1 MSVEKTLSIIKP
13 DAVKRDLTGKI
24 IAMFEEKGLRV
35 VAQKKIWLSKEQAG
49 SFYDVHRDRPF
60 FGELCEFMSS
70 GPIVVQV
77 LEGNSAIELNR
88 EIMGATNPDQAE
100 AGTIR
105 KEFALSMTENSAHG
119 SDSPETAR
127 EEISFFFSGLEILQF
142 CRPFR
147 VSVNNT
153 FLPFSLR
160 NSLKTLLYKR
170 CSWGNKSSSIFFA
183 VLFSAISIITCPSM
197 GP

>member
-1 MSVEKTLSIIKP
+1 MSLEKTLSIIKP

-24 IAMFEEKGLRV
+24 ITMFEEKGLRV

-49 SFYDVHRDRPF
+49 SFYDIHRDRPF
-60 FGELCEFMSS
+60 FDELCEFMSS

-77 LEGNSAIELNR
+77 LQGNSAIELNR
-88 EIMGATNPDQAE
+88 EIMGATNPEQAE

-127 EEISFFFSGLEILQF
+127 EEIGFFFSGLEVLQF
-142 CRPFR
+142 
-147 VSVNNT
+147 
-153 FLPFSLR
+153 
-160 NSLKTLLYKR
+160 
-170 CSWGNKSSSIFFA
+170 
-183 VLFSAISIITCPSM
+183 
-197 GP
+197 

>member
-1 MSVEKTLSIIKP
+1 MSLEKTLSIIKP

-49 SFYDVHRDRPF
+49 SFYEVHRDRPF

-88 EIMGATNPDQAE
+88 EIMGATNPAE
-100 AGTIR
+100 AADGTI
-105 KEFALSMTENSAHG
+105 G
-119 SDSPETAR
+119 S
-127 EEISFFFSGLEILQF
+127 
-142 CRPFR
+142 
-147 VSVNNT
+147 
-153 FLPFSLR
+153 
-160 NSLKTLLYKR
+160 
-170 CSWGNKSSSIFFA
+170 
-183 VLFSAISIITCPSM
+183 
-197 GP
+197 

>member
-35 VAQKKIWLSKEQAG
+35 VAQKKIWLTKEQAG
-49 SFYDVHRDRPF
+49 SFYNIHRDRPF
-60 FGELCEFMSS
+60 FDELCKFMSS

-77 LEGNSAIELNR
+77 LQANNAIELNR
-88 EIMGATNPDQAE
+88 KIMGATNPEQAE

-119 SDSPETAR
+119 SDSSETAR

-142 CRPFR
+142 
-147 VSVNNT
+147 
-153 FLPFSLR
+153 
-160 NSLKTLLYKR
+160 
-170 CSWGNKSSSIFFA
+170 
-183 VLFSAISIITCPSM
+183 
-197 GP
+197 

>member
-24 IAMFEEKGLRV
+24 IAMFEKKGLRI
-35 VAQKKIWLSKEQAG
+35 VAQKKILLSKEQAG
-49 SFYDVHRDRPF
+49 SFYTVHRERPF
-60 FGELCEFMSS
+60 FDELCEFMSS

-77 LEGNSAIELNR
+77 LQGRNAIELNR
-88 EIMGATNPDQAE
+88 EIMGATNPEQAE

-142 CRPFR
+142 
-147 VSVNNT
+147 
-153 FLPFSLR
+153 
-160 NSLKTLLYKR
+160 
-170 CSWGNKSSSIFFA
+170 
-183 VLFSAISIITCPSM
+183 
-197 GP
+197 

>member
-1 MSVEKTLSIIKP
+1 MSLEQTLSIIKP

-60 FGELCEFMSS
+60 FGELCVFMSS

-142 CRPFR
+142 
-147 VSVNNT
+147 
-153 FLPFSLR
+153 
-160 NSLKTLLYKR
+160 
-170 CSWGNKSSSIFFA
+170 
-183 VLFSAISIITCPSM
+183 
-197 GP
+197 

>member
-49 SFYDVHRDRPF
+49 TFYDIHRNRSF

-70 GPIVVQV
+70 GPIVAQV
-77 LEGNSAIELNR
+77 LQGENAIELNR
-88 EIMGATNPDQAE
+88 EIMGATNPEQAE

-142 CRPFR
+142 
-147 VSVNNT
+147 
-153 FLPFSLR
+153 
-160 NSLKTLLYKR
+160 
-170 CSWGNKSSSIFFA
+170 
-183 VLFSAISIITCPSM
+183 
-197 GP
+197 

>member
-1 MSVEKTLSIIKP
+1 MSLEKTLSIIKP

-60 FGELCEFMSS
+60 FSELCEFMSS

-88 EIMGATNPDQAE
+88 EIMGATNPEQAE

-142 CRPFR
+142 
-147 VSVNNT
+147 
-153 FLPFSLR
+153 
-160 NSLKTLLYKR
+160 
-170 CSWGNKSSSIFFA
+170 
-183 VLFSAISIITCPSM
+183 
-197 GP
+197 

>member
-1 MSVEKTLSIIKP
+1 MSLEKTLSIIKP

-77 LEGNSAIELNR
+77 LQGNSAIELNR
-88 EIMGATNPDQAE
+88 EIMGATNPEQAE

-127 EEISFFFSGLEILQF
+127 EEIGFFFSGLEILQF
-142 CRPFR
+142 
-147 VSVNNT
+147 
-153 FLPFSLR
+153 
-160 NSLKTLLYKR
+160 
-170 CSWGNKSSSIFFA
+170 
-183 VLFSAISIITCPSM
+183 
-197 GP
+197 

>member
-49 SFYDVHRDRPF
+49 SFYDIHRDRPF

-70 GPIVVQV
+70 GPIVAQV
-77 LEGNSAIELNR
+77 LQGDNAIEINR
-88 EIMGATNPDQAE
+88 EIMGATNPEQAE
-100 AGTIR
+100 TGTIR

-127 EEISFFFSGLEILQF
+127 EEISFFFSDLEILQF
-142 CRPFR
+142 
-147 VSVNNT
+147 
-153 FLPFSLR
+153 
-160 NSLKTLLYKR
+160 
-170 CSWGNKSSSIFFA
+170 
-183 VLFSAISIITCPSM
+183 
-197 GP
+197 

>member
-49 SFYDVHRDRPF
+49 SFYDIHRDRPF
-60 FGELCEFMSS
+60 FGELCDFMSS
-70 GPIVVQV
+70 GPIVAQV
-77 LEGNSAIELNR
+77 LQGDNAIELNR

-142 CRPFR
+142 
-147 VSVNNT
+147 
-153 FLPFSLR
+153 
-160 NSLKTLLYKR
+160 
-170 CSWGNKSSSIFFA
+170 
-183 VLFSAISIITCPSM
+183 
-197 GP
+197 

>member
-13 DAVKRDLTGKI
+13 DAVKRDLTVKI
-24 IAMFEEKGLRV
+24 IAMFEEKGLRI

-88 EIMGATNPDQAE
+88 EIMGATNPEQAE

-142 CRPFR
+142 
-147 VSVNNT
+147 
-153 FLPFSLR
+153 
-160 NSLKTLLYKR
+160 
-170 CSWGNKSSSIFFA
+170 
-183 VLFSAISIITCPSM
+183 
-197 GP
+197 

>member
-1 MSVEKTLSIIKP
+1 MSLEKTLSIIKP

-49 SFYDVHRDRPF
+49 SFYDIHSDRPF

-70 GPIVVQV
+70 GPIVAQV
-77 LEGNSAIELNR
+77 LQGDNAIEINR
-88 EIMGATNPDQAE
+88 EIMGATNPEQAE

-142 CRPFR
+142 
-147 VSVNNT
+147 
-153 FLPFSLR
+153 
-160 NSLKTLLYKR
+160 
-170 CSWGNKSSSIFFA
+170 
-183 VLFSAISIITCPSM
+183 
-197 GP
+197 

>member
-49 SFYDVHRDRPF
+49 SFYDIHRARPF

-70 GPIVVQV
+70 GPIVAQV
-77 LEGNSAIELNR
+77 LQGDNAIELNR
-88 EIMGATNPDQAE
+88 EIMGATNPEQAE

-142 CRPFR
+142 
-147 VSVNNT
+147 
-153 FLPFSLR
+153 
-160 NSLKTLLYKR
+160 
-170 CSWGNKSSSIFFA
+170 
-183 VLFSAISIITCPSM
+183 
-197 GP
+197 

>member
-13 DAVKRDLTGKI
+13 DAVKRDLTGQI

-49 SFYDVHRDRPF
+49 SFYDIHRDRPF
-60 FGELCEFMSS
+60 FDELCEFMSS

-77 LEGNSAIELNR
+77 LQGNSAIELNR
-88 EIMGATNPDQAE
+88 EIMGATNPEQAE

-127 EEISFFFSGLEILQF
+127 EEIGFFFSGLEVLQF
-142 CRPFR
+142 
-147 VSVNNT
+147 
-153 FLPFSLR
+153 
-160 NSLKTLLYKR
+160 
-170 CSWGNKSSSIFFA
+170 
-183 VLFSAISIITCPSM
+183 
-197 GP
+197 

>member
-13 DAVKRDLTGKI
+13 DAVKRDPTGKI

-49 SFYDVHRDRPF
+49 SFYDIHRDRPF
-60 FGELCEFMSS
+60 FDELCEFMSS

-77 LEGNSAIELNR
+77 LQGNNAIELNR
-88 EIMGATNPDQAE
+88 EIMGATNPEHAE

-119 SDSPETAR
+119 SDSSDTAR
-127 EEISFFFSGLEILQF
+127 EEIRFFFSGLEILQF
-142 CRPFR
+142 
-147 VSVNNT
+147 
-153 FLPFSLR
+153 
-160 NSLKTLLYKR
+160 
-170 CSWGNKSSSIFFA
+170 
-183 VLFSAISIITCPSM
+183 
-197 GP
+197 

>member
-24 IAMFEEKGLRV
+24 IALFEEKGLRV

-49 SFYDVHRDRPF
+49 SFYDIHRDRPF
-60 FGELCEFMSS
+60 FDELCEFMSS

-77 LEGNSAIELNR
+77 LQGNSAIELNR
-88 EIMGATNPDQAE
+88 EIMGATNPEQAE

-142 CRPFR
+142 
-147 VSVNNT
+147 
-153 FLPFSLR
+153 
-160 NSLKTLLYKR
+160 
-170 CSWGNKSSSIFFA
+170 
-183 VLFSAISIITCPSM
+183 
-197 GP
+197 

>member
-1 MSVEKTLSIIKP
+1 MSLEKTLSIIKP

-49 SFYDVHRDRPF
+49 PFYDVHRDRPF
-60 FGELCEFMSS
+60 FGELCDFISS

-77 LEGNSAIELNR
+77 LQGNNAIELNR
-88 EIMGATNPDQAE
+88 EIMGATNPEQAE

-142 CRPFR
+142 
-147 VSVNNT
+147 
-153 FLPFSLR
+153 
-160 NSLKTLLYKR
+160 
-170 CSWGNKSSSIFFA
+170 
-183 VLFSAISIITCPSM
+183 
-197 GP
+197 

>member
-1 MSVEKTLSIIKP
+1 MALEKTLSIIKP

-70 GPIVVQV
+70 
-77 LEGNSAIELNR
+77 ELNR

-142 CRPFR
+142 
-147 VSVNNT
+147 
-153 FLPFSLR
+153 
-160 NSLKTLLYKR
+160 
-170 CSWGNKSSSIFFA
+170 
-183 VLFSAISIITCPSM
+183 
-197 GP
+197 

>member
-35 VAQKKIWLSKEQAG
+35 LAQKKIWLSKEQAG
-49 SFYDVHRDRPF
+49 SFYDIHRDRPCF
-60 FGELCEFMSS
+60 DELCEFMSS

-77 LEGNSAIELNR
+77 LQGNSAIELNR
-88 EIMGATNPDQAE
+88 EIMGATNPEQAE

-127 EEISFFFSGLEILQF
+127 EEIGFFFSGLDILQF
-142 CRPFR
+142 
-147 VSVNNT
+147 
-153 FLPFSLR
+153 
-160 NSLKTLLYKR
+160 
-170 CSWGNKSSSIFFA
+170 
-183 VLFSAISIITCPSM
+183 
-197 GP
+197 

>member
-49 SFYDVHRDRPF
+49 SFYDIHRDRPF

-70 GPIVVQV
+70 GPIVAQV
-77 LEGNSAIELNR
+77 LQGNSAIELNR

-142 CRPFR
+142 
-147 VSVNNT
+147 
-153 FLPFSLR
+153 
-160 NSLKTLLYKR
+160 
-170 CSWGNKSSSIFFA
+170 
-183 VLFSAISIITCPSM
+183 
-197 GP
+197 

>member
-35 VAQKKIWLSKEQAG
+35 LAQKKIWLSKEQAG
-49 SFYDVHRDRPF
+49 SFYDIHRDRPF
-60 FGELCEFMSS
+60 FDELCEFMSS

-77 LEGNSAIELNR
+77 LQGNSAIELNR

-142 CRPFR
+142 
-147 VSVNNT
+147 
-153 FLPFSLR
+153 
-160 NSLKTLLYKR
+160 
-170 CSWGNKSSSIFFA
+170 
-183 VLFSAISIITCPSM
+183 
-197 GP
+197 

>member
-13 DAVKRDLTGKI
+13 DAVNRDLTGKI

-49 SFYDVHRDRPF
+49 SFYDIHRDRPF

-142 CRPFR
+142 
-147 VSVNNT
+147 
-153 FLPFSLR
+153 
-160 NSLKTLLYKR
+160 
-170 CSWGNKSSSIFFA
+170 
-183 VLFSAISIITCPSM
+183 
-197 GP
+197 

>member
-1 MSVEKTLSIIKP
+1 MSLEKTLSIIKP

-49 SFYDVHRDRPF
+49 SFYDVHRERPF

-100 AGTIR
+100 PGTIR

-119 SDSPETAR
+119 SDSAETAR

-142 CRPFR
+142 
-147 VSVNNT
+147 
-153 FLPFSLR
+153 
-160 NSLKTLLYKR
+160 
-170 CSWGNKSSSIFFA
+170 
-183 VLFSAISIITCPSM
+183 
-197 GP
+197 

>member
-13 DAVKRDLTGKI
+13 DAVTRDLTGKI

-49 SFYDVHRDRPF
+49 SFYDIHRDRPF

-70 GPIVVQV
+70 GPIVAQV
-77 LEGNSAIELNR
+77 LQGDNAIEINR
-88 EIMGATNPDQAE
+88 EIMGATNPEQAE

-142 CRPFR
+142 
-147 VSVNNT
+147 
-153 FLPFSLR
+153 
-160 NSLKTLLYKR
+160 
-170 CSWGNKSSSIFFA
+170 
-183 VLFSAISIITCPSM
+183 
-197 GP
+197 